1 MSGRVSLLAEARAM
15 SGYYVAACHPN
26 DYEHLLKAGLLRRAA
41 PYLPGEEKL
50 VLVTPDE
57 PANT

>member
-1 MSGRVSLLAEARAM
+1 MSGRISLLAEARVM
-15 SGYYVAACHPN
+15 SGRYVATCQPS

-50 VLVTPDE
+50 VLVLPDDE
-57 PANT
+57 ANA